1 GDPVCALLS
10 GGGYAERVA
19 VPVGQLLPVPEG
31 VDLVDAAALPEV
43 ACTVWSNL
51 VMVGGLR
58 SEETVLVHG
67 GGSGIGTFAIQ
78 FACALGAR
86 VAVTA
91 GSEEKLRSCRDL
103 GAHITINYRTEDF
116 TERMRAEGGA
126 DLILDIMGGAYLD
139 GNLRSLNTGGRI
151 TTIALMGG
159 RRAELDLGRM
169 LAKRL
174 SVHATT
180 LRSRP
185 VDEKTTIVAGVR
197 EHVWPLVEQGAV
209 LPVIDRSLP
218 LREAAEAHRVMEAS
232 AHIGKILLTR
242 GDDFDEIEEPD
253 EQRRE
258 AKGAGPRVDD
268 GIRGAGGKHRQR
280 GERGVS
286 WTLRHGGAAREGD
299 ADRQHDPSAP
309 RGGEGRSPGRGQP
322 CPSQGGPHFLDQR
335 AGGWSGPRTHRGA
348 GAF

>member
-1 GDPVCALLS
+1 MYAIRITEPGGPESLVWSEVPDPEPGEGEVLVEVAAGAVNRADIAQREGRYPPPAGTSEYPGLECSGTVAALGPGAEDAGWSVGDPVCALLS

-31 VDLVDAAALPEV
+31 VSLVESASLPEV

-58 SEETVLVHG
+58 SGETVLVHG

-78 FACALGAR
+78 FARALGAR

-91 GSEEKLRSCRDL
+91 GSEEKLRACRDL

-185 VDEKTTIVAGVR
+185 VDEKASIVAGVR
-197 EHVWPLVEQGAV
+197 EHVWPLVEQGAIR
-209 LPVIDRSLP
+209 PVIDRSIP
-218 LREAAEAHRVMEAS
+218 LWEAAEAHRVMESS
-232 AHIGKILLTR
+232 AHTGKILLTR
-242 GDDFDEIEEPD
+242 
-253 EQRRE
+253 
-258 AKGAGPRVDD
+258 
-268 GIRGAGGKHRQR
+268 
-280 GERGVS
+280 
-286 WTLRHGGAAREGD
+286 
-299 ADRQHDPSAP
+299 
-309 RGGEGRSPGRGQP
+309 
-322 CPSQGGPHFLDQR
+322 
-335 AGGWSGPRTHRGA
+335 
-348 GAF
+348 

>member
-1 GDPVCALLS
+1 MPHEGAGYGQHMYAIRITEPGGPESLSWTEVPDPDPGQGEVLVDVAASAVNRADIAQREGRYPPPAGASEYPGLECSGTVAALGPGVEGAGWSVGDSVCALLS

-31 VDLVDAAALPEV
+31 VSLVEAASLPEV

-58 SEETVLVHG
+58 SGESVLVHG

-78 FACALGAR
+78 FARALGAR

-91 GSEEKLRSCRDL
+91 GSDEKLRACRDL

-185 VDEKTTIVAGVR
+185 VDEKATIVAGVR
-197 EHVWPLVEQGAV
+197 EQVWPLVEQGV
-209 LPVIDRSLP
+209 VRPVIDRSIP

-232 AHIGKILLTR
+232 AHTGKILLT
-242 GDDFDEIEEPD
+242 
-253 EQRRE
+253 
-258 AKGAGPRVDD
+258 
-268 GIRGAGGKHRQR
+268 H
-280 GERGVS
+280 
-286 WTLRHGGAAREGD
+286 
-299 ADRQHDPSAP
+299 
-309 RGGEGRSPGRGQP
+309 
-322 CPSQGGPHFLDQR
+322 
-335 AGGWSGPRTHRGA
+335 
-348 GAF
+348 